1 MQELAGHLKESADII
16 FPTLSRSTESAVSI
30 ESALEKAQLPFVGS
44 PAEALAL
51 TADRWR

>member
-1 MQELAGHLKESADII
+1 MQELVGHLKESTDII
-16 FPTLSRSTESAVSI
+16 FPTLSRSTESAASI
-30 ESALEKAQLPFVGS
+30 EAALEQAQLPFVGS